1 MDKETAKYIIDY
13 FSTLLNEK
21 EKLALKHWHA
31 TFKINSGNSNREY
44 ILAKTNFY
52 KESGWITEDKTAL
65 QLLKDG
71 YDNFELNVA
80 QRILENHKNKIFL
93 NNCKKCGKLA
103 RTPQAKQC
111 RFCGYDWH

>member
-1 MDKETAKYIIDY
+1 MDKETAKYILDY
-13 FSTLLNEK
+13 FTNLLNDK

-31 TFKINSGNSNREY
+31 NTKINSGNPNSEY

-52 KESGWITEDKTAL
+52 KKRNWLTEDKKAL
-65 QLLKDG
+65 ELLKDG

-80 QRILENHKNKIFL
+80 QRILENHRDEISL

-111 RFCGYDWH
+111 RFCGNDWH